1 METLLKQTAPVYNT
15 AAHGNT
21 WSNFINW
28 CTAQE
33 HNRFVW
39 LGVALAGHGC
49 MLTPLTLAV
58 VLLNGNN
65 LVFFMIAMVAM
76 AMTLV
81 TNLAAM
87 PTKVTIPV
95 FLFSILVDVALIVA
109 TALSV

>member
-1 METLLKQTAPVYNT
+1 METFLKQTAPVYNT
-15 AAHGNT
+15 SVQRNT
-21 WSNFINW
+21 WSNFISW

-33 HNRFVW
+33 PNRFVW

-58 VLLNGNN
+58 ILLNGNN
-65 LVFFMIAMVAM
+65 LMFFMIAMVAM

-87 PTKVTIPV
+87 PTKITIPV
-95 FLFSILVDVALIVA
+95 FLLSILVDVALIVA
-109 TALSV
+109 TTLSL